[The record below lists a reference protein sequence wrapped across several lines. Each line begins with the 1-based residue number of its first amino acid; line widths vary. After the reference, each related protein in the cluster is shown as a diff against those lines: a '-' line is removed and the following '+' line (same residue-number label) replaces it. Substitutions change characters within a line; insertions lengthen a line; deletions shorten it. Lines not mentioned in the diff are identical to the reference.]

1 MVALVMALVY
11 VSGRGS
17 ATPHTADEA
26 LSLLSRF
33 PHVTFPP
40 GSEACAGP
48 MTPTCAGAAARRADA
63 PIAWVSLPPGYT
75 SDGAHLMLLSG
86 GRSLFEEALHS
97 SRSLVSLRVG
107 DGRPDVGARDGVV
120 DVGGT
125 LVTVLHHFD
134 LGSGLG
140 PTYDYY
146 ATWLVAGRVA
156 NLWVD
161 STKAYGGSAQS
172 ARADLD
178 ALLGHLHVAYP
189 G

>member
-1 MVALVMALVY
+1 
-11 VSGRGS
+11 
-17 ATPHTADEA
+17 
-26 LSLLSRF
+26 
-33 PHVTFPP
+33 
-40 GSEACAGP
+40 
-48 MTPTCAGAAARRADA
+48 
-63 PIAWVSLPPGYT
+63 
-75 SDGAHLMLLSG
+75 MLLSG

-97 SRSLVSLRVG
+97 SRSLVSLHVG

-125 LVTVLHHFD
+125 VVTVLHHFD

-140 PTYDYY
+140 PTFDYY
-146 ATWLVAGRVA
+146 ATWLVGSRLA

-161 STKAYGGSAQS
+161 STKDYGGSAQS

-178 ALLGHLHVAYP
+178 VLLANLHVADP